1 MTDLRALEVL
11 FRDIAT
17 TQRALV
23 EQYTSSG
30 LPYGIDYIRGHAEAF
45 DKAADIVAER
55 IARLNLEALRTSK
68 ES

>member
-1 MTDLRALEVL
+1 MNDLRTLESL

-17 TQRALV
+17 TQRGLA
-23 EQYTSSG
+23 EQYTATG
-30 LPYGIDYIRGHAEAF
+30 LPYGVDYIRGHAEAF

-55 IARLNLEALRTSK
+55 IARAPK

>member
-1 MTDLRALEVL
+1 MNDLRTLETL
-11 FRDIAT
+11 FRDIAA

-45 DKAADIVAER
+45 EKAAEIVAER
-55 IARLNLEALRTSK
+55 IARASGTAP
-68 ES
+68 